1 MTRTTTTHPR
11 RDARHDDGKIT
22 LLVLVFMVAILTV
35 IGLSVD
41 GGARIRALQRADNI
55 AADAARSSGQALD
68 AAQAIP
74 GGAKV
79 VDPNAAVDAASAY
92 LAAAGVQGT
101 VVISQDRQQVSVTV
115 TITTN
120 TAMLSIIGID
130 RMTVTGRATAQLVV
144 V

>member
-1 MTRTTTTHPR
+1 MTATQSRPR
-11 RDARHDDGKIT
+11 RLAHRDDGKIT
-22 LLVLVFMVAILTV
+22 LLVLVFMIAILIV

-55 AADAARSSGQALD
+55 AADAARTAGQAID
-68 AAQAIP
+68 ATQAIP

-79 VDPNAAVDAASAY
+79 VDPGAAVDAASAY

-101 VVISQDRQQVSVTV
+101 VGVSQDRQQVTVTV

-120 TAMLSIIGID
+120 TVMLSIIGID
-130 RMTVTGRATAQLVV
+130 QMTVTGHATAQLVV